1 TALSH
6 DIYGVLRP
14 SMSPERRVLI
24 GRIGTVIVGLVPMI
38 MVLTGFGAGEL
49 VQFIVALFSALMGAV
64 FLVPVVAGVLWRR
77 ATREGAIVAMLGGL
91 VGTVAWR
98 LWGDTDAIDPVVP
111 GFAASLILMIAVSLF
126 TAPPP
131 ASA

>member
-1 TALSH
+1 GTLLLVAVASAMMSTVSSVLLVAGTALSH

-91 VGTVAWR
+91 VGTV
-98 LWGDTDAIDPVVP
+98 
-111 GFAASLILMIAVSLF
+111 
-126 TAPPP
+126 
-131 ASA
+131 